1 MNELLDYLKKDL
13 IEVNNDI
20 IKGNTDTSD
29 FNYHLEMLHTSIF
42 AYLAEFYSKNKR
54 NIWNKEVKNEITSCL
69 QSR

>member
-29 FNYHLEMLHTSIF
+29 FTYHLEMLHTSIF